1 MKCNSQLSTFHFQL
15 EVVSCIRLDFDFRMN
30 KKILL
35 LAGIVLLGIG
45 GYGIYNWNQ
54 ADVVAEN
61 PTDWVVDQR
70 ALDELPNVAPQSS
83 IAAVVTPSSRPTATT
98 PPTNRPSPVITPR
111 APEKIVVP
119 AETSTPGITSTDPN
133 IRLGKGYLSQGKYAE
148 ARDAFNQATPNE
160 AITLYYQGLMTS
172 YFGDRTASVQSLN
185 TLKALPGVDAK
196 LSSNAQKVLDAYALF
211 DTYQDGK
218 PEFLAAL
225 IAKQFLS
232 FGELDLAIGK
242 LEYVLNRAPDYT
254 DVSTL
259 LGSAY
264 LIKGN
269 YEKAITIF
277 TNSLPNDRPEVYYW
291 LGIAHFYQ
299 QNYSK
304 AIASFQLSLDKGYR
318 PQFKPHEKI
327 ADAYVYLSNFTQAV
341 EAYKSAITTSDGQEY
356 IDLYVRPVWLYIDK
370 LKMPEEALTL
380 STQAVARFP
389 RSAMAYNLLG
399 WSQLG
404 VGQYDQAKVSLD
416 KSVELD
422 STLAATYLNI
432 GNYYRSQNNPTEAV
446 AAYQK
451 AVQYD
456 KQGSIARAAQN
467 LIKSIPVP
475 SSPVSDTPLNG

>member
-1 MKCNSQLSTFHFQL
+1 
-15 EVVSCIRLDFDFRMN
+15 MN

-35 LAGIVLLGIG
+35 LAGIVLLGVG
-45 GYGIYNWNQ
+45 GYGIYSWNQ
-54 ADVVAEN
+54 ADAVPEN
-61 PTDWVVDQR
+61 PANWVVDQR
-70 ALDELPNVAPQSS
+70 ALDELPNVAPQPTASS
-83 IAAVVTPSSRPTATT
+83 VATPGNVPSAITTPSTRPT
-98 PPTNRPSPVITPR
+98 PVITPR
-111 APEKIVVP
+111 VPEKIVVP

-160 AITLYYQGLMTS
+160 AITLYYQGLITS
-172 YFGDRTASVQSLN
+172 YFGDRTASVQFLN
-185 TLKALPGVDAK
+185 NLKALPSVDAK
-196 LSSNAQKVLDAYALF
+196 LSGNAQKVLDAYALF

-242 LEYVLNRAPDYT
+242 LEYVLNKAPDYT

-341 EAYKSAITTSDGQEY
+341 EAYKAAINASDGQEY
-356 IDLYVRPVWLYIDK
+356 IDLYVRPVWIYIDK
-370 LKMPEEALTL
+370 LKMPDEALTL
-380 STQAVARFP
+380 ATQASVRFP

-399 WSQLG
+399 WSQLA
-404 VGQYDQAKVSLD
+404 VGQYDQAKLALD
-416 KSVELD
+416 KSIELD
-422 STLAATYLNI
+422 PALAATYLNL
-432 GNYYRSQNNPTEAV
+432 GNYYRSQNNPTQAI

-475 SSPVSDTPLNG
+475 STPASDIPLSV

>member
-1 MKCNSQLSTFHFQL
+1 
-15 EVVSCIRLDFDFRMN
+15 MN

-35 LAGIVLLGIG
+35 LAGIVLLGVG
-45 GYGIYNWNQ
+45 GYGLYAWNQ
-54 ADVVAEN
+54 PDVVPETPSN
-61 PTDWVVDQR
+61 WVVDQR
-70 ALDELPNVAPQSS
+70 ALDELPNVAPQST
-83 IAAVVTPSSRPTATT
+83 ATVVPTPTGTTRPVTSPSVRPSS
-98 PPTNRPSPVITPR
+98 VITPR

-119 AETSTPGITSTDPN
+119 AETSTPGMTSTDPN

-148 ARDAFNQATPNE
+148 ARDAFNQANQSDATT
-160 AITLYYQGLMTS
+160 IYYQGLITS
-172 YFGDRTASVQSLN
+172 YFGDKTASVQFLN
-185 TLKALPGVDAK
+185 TLKGLPNVDAK
-196 LSSNAQKVLDAYALF
+196 LAQNAQKVLDAYALF

-242 LEYVLNRAPDYT
+242 LEYVLNKTPDYT

-277 TNSLPNDRPEVYYW
+277 TNSLPNERPEVYYW

-304 AIASFQLSLDKGYR
+304 AIAAFQLSLDKGYR

-327 ADAYVYLSNFTQAV
+327 ADAYVYLNNFTQAV
-341 EAYKSAITTSDGQEY
+341 EEYKSAINTSDGQDY

-370 LKMPEEALTL
+370 LKMTEEALTIA
-380 STQAVARFP
+380 TQAVGRFP

-404 VGQYDQAKVSLD
+404 LGQYEQAKVSLD
-416 KSVELD
+416 KAVELD
-422 STLAATYLNI
+422 PTLAATYLNL
-432 GNYYRSQNNPTEAV
+432 GNYYRAQNNPAQAIAT
-446 AAYQK
+446 YQK

-475 SSPVSDTPLNG
+475 SSIPSDPALSV